1 MKYLLS
7 HMLAHVLED
16 IFHLGAPGWLS
27 WEEHLIL
34 TAGVVNSSHT
44 LDAEH
49 FKKKHKILKK

>member
-1 MKYLLS
+1 
-7 HMLAHVLED
+7 MLAHVLED